1 MNKQTL
7 QLIKNSLAGLVAL
20 LLIAAPSAH
29 AAKTRKKAK
38 KISPKS
44 HSLTAETADQLIERG
59 LADMEKKKYDTAI
72 ENFSRATRLD
82 AKSSAAFF
90 LLGYAHYQRG
100 FRAGPENADRTDAM
114 KTISAYS
121 TALSLDPEL
130 TAVAAPYRLYHSLAL
145 SYEAVE
151 SYDKAIDSY
160 KKAFQAAPGNPLLPL
175 YAARLRYRLD
185 DMEKSSSNLAL
196 SLKVAHANNKD
207 KALLKLLKTNAYF
220 STMLKSPENL
230 KVVAKYDRSVMT
242 LASSD
247 ISVEADMRDSVS
259 DAQPDER
266 RQIIAEKP
274 QDPAVMKQLGV
285 ADDEFQYGRYREAID
300 SYNETLRLNQKV
312 GTLNAAQLSL
322 AYERMGTSYRQL
334 GLSNGAIKSLQ
345 YSVQQMPFN
354 SSAHYQLA
362 MAYSVSGKFTNSL
375 RALSEALKNAPTSGE
390 LRKLMLLAKTD
401 SELDPLRDMPGF
413 QNVMA
418 PYLERFNLQA
428 TR

>member
-7 QLIKNSLAGLVAL
+7 KLIKNSLAGLVAF

-29 AAKTRKKAK
+29 AAKTKKSK
-38 KISPKS
+38 KISSKS
-44 HSLTAETADQLIERG
+44 HSMTTETSDQLIEQG
-59 LADMEKKKYDTAI
+59 LANMEKKKYDTAI
-72 ENFSRATRLD
+72 ENFSRAARLN

-100 FRAGPENADRTDAM
+100 FRAGPESAGRTDAM

-130 TAVAAPYRLYHSLAL
+130 TAVTAPYRLYHSLAL

-151 SYDKAIDSY
+151 SYDKAIDCY
-160 KKAFQAAPGNPLLPL
+160 KKAFQAAPGNPMLPL
-175 YAARLRYRLD
+175 YAARLRYQLD

-196 SLKVAHANNKD
+196 SLKVAHSNNKD
-207 KALLKLLKTNAYF
+207 KALLKMLKTNSYF
-220 STMLKSPENL
+220 SAMLKSPENL

-242 LASSD
+242 LASAD
-247 ISVEADMRDSVS
+247 ISVETDMRDSVS
-259 DAQPDER
+259 DAQTDER

-274 QDPAVMKQLGV
+274 QDPAVMKQLGA

-300 SYNETLRLNQKV
+300 SYNTTLRLNQKV

-322 AYERMGTSYRQL
+322 VYERMGTSYRQL

-362 MAYSVSGKFTNSL
+362 LAYSVSGKFTNSL
-375 RALSEALKNAPTSGE
+375 RALSEALKNAPSNGE

-401 SELDPLRDMPGF
+401 AELDPLRDMAGF
-413 QNVMA
+413 QNVMT